1 MSTSTTNVL
10 ASGIEIIGSIRF
22 QNDMHI
28 DGHIEGEI
36 QSDTGKVTIG
46 EMANIKGNIQAG
58 EVHIYGKVE
67 GNIQSNRCHLNS
79 QSNITGDITTGVLS
93 MDEGARLSGRAQIG

>member
-1 MSTSTTNVL
+1 MSTNTTTVRS
-10 ASGIEIIGSIRF
+10 SGIEIIGSIRF

-46 EMANIKGNIQAG
+46 EMANIKGDIHAG
-58 EVHIYGKVE
+58 EVHVYGRVD
-67 GNIQSNRCHLNS
+67 GNIQSNRCHLS
-79 QSNITGDITTGVLS
+79 AQSNIVGDITTGVLS

>member
-1 MSTSTTNVL
+1 MSTNTTNVL
-10 ASGIEIIGSIRF
+10 SSGIEIIGSIRF

-58 EVHIYGKVE
+58 EVRVDGRVD
-67 GNIQSNRCHLNS
+67 GNIQSNRCHLS
-79 QSNITGDITTGVLS
+79 AQSNIVGDITTGVLS
-93 MDEGARLSGRAQIG
+93 MDEGARLAGRAQIG